1 MHRNTITFYIT
12 VYVGIVILT
21 VGLIILADHHNEK
34 VSTFLNN
41 WMNGVVAGFLQV
53 KMFFLIM
60 SMVVMTKETLDY
72 DG

>member
-1 MHRNTITFYIT
+1 M
-12 VYVGIVILT
+12 
-21 VGLIILADHHNEK
+21 GLIILADHHNEK

>member
-1 MHRNTITFYIT
+1 MQ
-12 VYVGIVILT
+12 GEL
-21 VGLIILADHHNEK
+21 EK
-34 VSTFLNN
+34 NDEQVATFLNN

-72 DG
+72 DN